1 MNQTSGAWR
10 RQALPTKG
18 LQYSQ
23 QRNRSAAL
31 LAVFV
36 LAGLALS
43 ACGNKGPLKPPEASS
58 QAVAANP

>member
-23 QRNRSAAL
+23 RRNRPAAL
-31 LAVFV
+31 LALF
-36 LAGLALS
+36 LIAGLALS
-43 ACGNKGPLKPPEASS
+43 ACGNKGPLKLPELA
-58 QAVAANP
+58 QAAAANP